1 MENELK
7 KDIVFIDNTLK
18 ILNQYNEFVGE
29 LEQSYARSLFINLCV
44 GLLVIPRSLERE
56 YSFLPTEVINK
67 KEWGI
72 CKEDISINKDG
83 DYSVRR
89 IFTHLRNSVM
99 HNRFNYDTELM
110 VSVPIKEIT
119 FHDKW
124 RDTDEEYNFC
134 TTLKFEDF
142 INFVLKT
149 TKIVLEKMKEYK
161 L

>member
-110 VSVPIKEIT
+110 VSVPIKEMT

-149 TKIVLEKMKEYK
+149 TKIVLEKMKGYK